1 MKAIALGFL
10 FNDIKPSR
18 LVFYILMDVM
28 LIKEL
33 KDDLHPQ
40 KL

>member
-10 FNDIKPSR
+10 LNDIKPSR
-18 LVFYILMDVM
+18 SIFYILMDTM